1 MLVLTRK
8 IGERIRIGDTV
19 IVRVLEVR
27 GSQVRLG
34 VEAPA
39 EVRIYREEIYHPERE
54 ADRMT
59 DKPAVCQANGAAD
72 KPAADVA
79 PLAEGSTKL
88 TGRRTSLS

>member
-8 IGERIRIGDTV
+8 IGEQIRIGDTV

-34 VEAPA
+34 VDAPA
-39 EVRIYREEIYHPERE
+39 DVRIYREEIYHPER
-54 ADRMT
+54 
-59 DKPAVCQANGAAD
+59 QANGAAEQPNGAE
-72 KPAADVA
+72 PANGSHTPTPA
-79 PLAEGSTKL
+79 GSTKL

>member
-8 IGERIRIGDTV
+8 IGERILIGDAIT
-19 IVRVLEVR
+19 VRVLEVR

-39 EVRIYREEIYHPERE
+39 EVRIFREEIYHPERE
-54 ADRMT
+54 S
-59 DKPAVCQANGAAD
+59 NGAAEAEC
-72 KPAADVA
+72 PNGTPDVPPKA
-79 PLAEGSTKL
+79 STKL

>member
-19 IVRVLEVR
+19 TVQVLEVR

-39 EVRIYREEIYHPERE
+39 DIRILREEIYQPGDLNGSLAHPS
-54 ADRMT
+54 
-59 DKPAVCQANGAAD
+59 NG
-72 KPAADVA
+72 
-79 PLAEGSTKL
+79 
-88 TGRRTSLS
+88 TGRQS

>member
-8 IGERIRIGDTV
+8 IGEQIRIGDTV
-19 IVRVLEVR
+19 TVRVLEVR

-34 VEAPA
+34 VDAPA

-54 ADRMT
+54 ANGT
-59 DKPAVCQANGAAD
+59 AEPANDAAEAPNGSRTQA
-72 KPAADVA
+72 PA
-79 PLAEGSTKL
+79 GSTKL

>member
-19 IVRVLEVR
+19 TVRVLEVR

-39 EVRIYREEIYHPERE
+39 EVRIYREEIYRPEGEHP
-54 ADRMT
+54 T
-59 DKPAVCQANGAAD
+59 TNGAGD
-72 KPAADVA
+72 LNGGHGLA
-79 PLAEGSTKL
+79 PEGSTKL
-88 TGRRTSLS
+88 TSRRTTLS

>member
-19 IVRVLEVR
+19 TVRVLEVR

-39 EVRIYREEIYHPERE
+39 DVRIYREEIYRPEGE
-54 ADRMT
+54 Q
-59 DKPAVCQANGAAD
+59 PANGGSD
-72 KPAADVA
+72 LNGTSGLA
-79 PLAEGSTKL
+79 PDGSTKL
-88 TGRRTSLS
+88 TGRRTTLS

>member
-8 IGERIRIGDTV
+8 IGEQIRIGDTV
-19 IVRVLEVR
+19 TVRVLEVR

-39 EVRIYREEIYHPERE
+39 DVRIYREEIYHPERE
-54 ADRMT
+54 T
-59 DKPAVCQANGAAD
+59 NGAAE
-72 KPAADVA
+72 PANGSHPQTPA
-79 PLAEGSTKL
+79 GSTKL